1 MAITIHSSPATY
13 TPSDNPI
20 VWTFSSNQTAQ
31 ANFSYVVEIYVNGVL
46 DSRREIFPEV
56 GARAHIDI
64 SEVMVYSTTPAT
76 VGQTTVVDDAANNIP
91 CYIVINERYGTPP
104 AYQASETSSV
114 VRAFKASITNEEMDA
129 WNPADYTVGSS
140 ASKFMTDRPNDL
152 YIPMDKD
159 YFLTIITNQAVGIT
173 LVFKLYEEDG
183 TPIPGA
189 DVAISDSWEMAQF
202 NIRSSY
208 LVAETII
215 PQSSFDA
222 AAYMEVYIEEGGANI
237 YSETKRYYFDREECG
252 THAHLVWLN
261 RFGAFDV
268 FNSTHNIIQSSDVQT
283 FSYEKQFGE
292 WQGTSYVLDSTRSGE
307 VDYLK
312 STKDKLAVVTGFL
325 NEDAQN
331 YLTGVYDSPM
341 VYISGSTFKR
351 VSTRQTAYTL
361 QNDLYEEEF
370 TQVIELSL
378 PNARKSV
385 RL

>member
-1 MAITIHSSPATY
+1 MAITIHSSPAAY

-31 ANFSYVVEIYVNGVL
+31 ANFSYVVEIWVNGVL
-46 DSRREIFPEV
+46 DSRREVFPEV

-64 SEVMVYSTTPAT
+64 SDVMVYSATTAT
-76 VGQTTVVDDAANNIP
+76 VGQTTVVDDAENSTPCNI
-91 CYIVINERYGTPP
+91 IIKERYGVTPVYH
-104 AYQASETSSV
+104 ADATSST
-114 VRAFKASITNEEMDA
+114 VRAFKASVTNEEMDA
-129 WNPADYTVGSS
+129 WNPADYTVGS
-140 ASKFMTDRPNDL
+140 ADSKFMTDRPNDL

-159 YFLTIITNQAVGIT
+159 YFLTIITDQTVGLT

-189 DVAISDSWEMAQF
+189 DIPISDSWEIAQF
-202 NIRSSY
+202 NVRSSF

-252 THAHLVWLN
+252 ARAHIVWMN
-261 RFGAFDV
+261 KFGAFDV
-268 FNSTHNIIQSSDVQT
+268 FNSTHNIIYTSDVQT
-283 FSYEKQFGE
+283 YSFEKQFGE
-292 WQGTSYVLDSTRSGE
+292 WQGTSFVLDSTRSGE
-307 VDYLK
+307 LDYLK
-312 STKDKLAVVTGFL
+312 TTKDKMAVVTGFL
-325 NEDAQN
+325 DDEEQN
-331 YLTGVYDSPM
+331 YLTGAYDSPM
-341 VYISGSTFKR
+341 VYISESTFKR
-351 VSTRQTAYTL
+351 VSTRQTNYAL

-370 TQVIELSL
+370 TQVMELAM
-378 PNARKSV
+378 PNTRKSV